1 MFEILLGSLIGL
13 FGFTQTVD
21 TKPQPQGTV
30 NLSQPLTPNG
40 PYRESV
46 QLEPMSQ
53 LQFRNVIRQAY
64 DYSCGSAALTTL
76 LDYYLGRNLEERQV
90 MEGLLRYGEADKI
103 VQRRGFSLLDMKRT
117 PLRWATRA
125 VVFAPSSATWT
136 LSSIRRWSPST
147 MPASSISWWCA
158 MSTTITSS
166 SPIRPWAT
174 SASPGRASRKSGTR
188 TSCS

>member
-53 LQFRNVIRQAY
+53 LQ
-64 DYSCGSAALTTL
+64 
-76 LDYYLGRNLEERQV
+76 
-90 MEGLLRYGEADKI
+90 
-103 VQRRGFSLLDMKRT
+103 
-117 PLRWATRA
+117 
-125 VVFAPSSATWT
+125 
-136 LSSIRRWSPST
+136 
-147 MPASSISWWCA
+147 
-158 MSTTITSS
+158 
-166 SPIRPWAT
+166 
-174 SASPGRASRKSGTR
+174 
-188 TSCS
+188 